1 MEVEDT
7 PPHVFVIEFD
17 RNSGPI
23 PVEKS
28 SKSLKTDILSLVIIT
43 RCYQWIKGYVKKF
56 IGLHEKRPKRLS
68 WDEYLWSFIGSFI
81 GIAAV
86 AFFHYKFFKK

>member
-1 MEVEDT
+1 MENTLPDE
-7 PPHVFVIEFD
+7 FVIEVD
-17 RNSGPI
+17 RNIEPI
-23 PVEKS
+23 PIENPPKT
-28 SKSLKTDILSLVIIT
+28 LKTNILI
-43 RCYQWIKGYVKKF
+43 CPWIKGYVKKS